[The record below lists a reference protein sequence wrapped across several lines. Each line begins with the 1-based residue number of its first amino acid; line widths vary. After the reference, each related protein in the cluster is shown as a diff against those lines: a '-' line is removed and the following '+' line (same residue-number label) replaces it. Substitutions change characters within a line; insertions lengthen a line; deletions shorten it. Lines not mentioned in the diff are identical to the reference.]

1 MRALQIFAALTI
13 AAGLGMTAGSPAFAA
28 DTFTVQPVTVLD
40 EKAVFATVESAN
52 IVPARARIGGTVAE
66 LSVHQG
72 DRVEQ
77 NQIVAT
83 IGDEKLV
90 LQLRALDSEIDALKA
105 KLTLAQSDLERKTK
119 IFKTGGIPK
128 ADLDQA
134 QADVNVASG
143 NLKALIGKRSVV
155 EQQLAEGSVLAPRG
169 GRVLTVPVTAGTV
182 VLPGEP
188 IATIAEQDF
197 VLRIRVPERH
207 ARFLK
212 VGDPIR
218 LDGGDLGVPEAG
230 KGSITLIYPQIA
242 DGRVVADARVPGL
255 TDYFVGER
263 VRIWVSGGER
273 QTFVVPAAYV
283 ATRFGIDYVKLQQ
296 EGDKTIDV
304 PVQRGRALAAGE
316 GVDGIEILSGVAADD
331 VLVLP

>member
-1 MRALQIFAALTI
+1 MRARAFIAGLTI
-13 AAGLGMTAGSPAFAA
+13 AGGLGLTAGLPAFAA

-52 IVPARARIGGTVAE
+52 LVPARARIGGTVAE

-77 NQIVAT
+77 NQVVAT

-90 LQLRALDSEIDALKA
+90 LQLQALASEIDALRA
-105 KLTLAQSDLERKTK
+105 KLTLAQTDLDRKTR

-128 ADLDQA
+128 AELDQA
-134 QADVNVASG
+134 QAAVNVASST
-143 NLKALIGKRSVV
+143 LKAQIGQRSVV
-155 EQQLAEGSVLAPRG
+155 EQQLTEGRVLAPKG

-218 LDGGDLGVPEAG
+218 LDGQDLGVPEASSG
-230 KGSITLIYPQIA
+230 AITLIYPQIA

-273 QTFVVPAAYV
+273 RTFVVPAAYV
-283 ATRFGIDYVKLQQ
+283 TTRFGIDYVRLQQ
-296 EGDKTIDV
+296 DGSGTIDV
-304 PVQRGRALAAGE
+304 PVQRGRALKLSD

-331 VLVLP
+331 VLVQP